1 MSEIPDIPKLVY
13 PELDVEQDLNK
24 SKSKRTVRPWDVF
37 NKNVAKVAEDV
48 QKERMSICLQC
59 PRLIKATRQCKE
71 CGCFMDAKTKLFDA
85 SCPLGKWDEM
95 AFNRDQF
102 DYKKD

>member
-1 MSEIPDIPKLVY
+1 MSELPEVPDLIYPKIDEDALR
-13 PELDVEQDLNK
+13 K
-24 SKSKRTVRPWDVF
+24 TKRSVRPWDIF
-37 NKNVAKVAEDV
+37 NKNIEKVVDDV

-85 SCPLGKWDEM
+85 ECPLGKWNNVDISI
-95 AFNRDQF
+95 DQF
-102 DYKKD
+102 DYKKE